1 MLRLY
6 GSILTLVLIF
16 SSCFGT
22 ARWIENLTKF
32 YIEDLHHAQELVQE
46 NQWKEASEV
55 TNRVYEH
62 WNSQGLPLYT
72 LLRHGDIDKILLC
85 FQSVAQY
92 LEEEDEEPYRA
103 NNAQL
108 ITQLQLL
115 SEMEQLTLENI
126 L

>member
-6 GSILTLVLIF
+6 GSLLTLVLIF
-16 SSCFGT
+16 TSCFST
-22 ARWIENLTKF
+22 ARWIDALTSS
-32 YIEDLHHAQELVQE
+32 YIEDLHYAQELVQK
-46 NQWKEASEV
+46 NQWNEAATL
-55 TNRVYEH
+55 TNTVYED
-62 WNSQGLPLYT
+62 WKSRSVPLYI
-72 LLRHGDIDKILLC
+72 LLRHGDIDQILLC

-92 LEEEDEEPYRA
+92 LEEEDQEPYRA

-115 SEMEQLTLENI
+115 SEMEQLTWENI

>member
-1 MLRLY
+1 MARLY
-6 GSILTLVLIF
+6 GSILTLIF
-16 SSCFGT
+16 IFTSCYGT
-22 ARWIENLTKF
+22 ASWIDGLTSS

-46 NQWKEASEV
+46 NKWKEASEL
-55 TNRVYEH
+55 TNKVYEH
-62 WNSQGLPLYT
+62 WNTQGFPLYT